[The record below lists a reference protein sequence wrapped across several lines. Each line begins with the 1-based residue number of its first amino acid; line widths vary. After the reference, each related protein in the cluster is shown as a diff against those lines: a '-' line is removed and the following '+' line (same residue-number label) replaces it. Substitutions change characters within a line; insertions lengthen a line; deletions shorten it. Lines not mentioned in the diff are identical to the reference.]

1 MLFIAIKEEHY
12 EHSQLLGNYYVIGL
26 YSVITST
33 GLQSHSGLVKCN
45 VWGFDMEECH
55 KAKWPVSHCGG
66 LWWAEAV
73 RVCNRGD
80 ESHRVLEGQGKMYP
94 VLKGA
99 FQLPIW
105 AGTAAGSILLHNNTT
120 TPRPTTPL
128 AKRQLCAAQTRLHTS
143 SFRLVSEPR
152 EGRCRG
158 VTSS

>member
-1 MLFIAIKEEHY
+1 MWFIAIKEEHY

-66 LWWAEAV
+66 QRLWECATGEM
-73 RVCNRGD
+73 
-80 ESHRVLEGQGKMYP
+80 SHTVLEGRGKMDP

-128 AKRQLCAAQTRLHTS
+128 AKRQVYKPVCTQAVFG
-143 SFRLVSEPR
+143 SFLSH
-152 EGRCRG
+152 GRGDAGASRHPN
-158 VTSS
+158 